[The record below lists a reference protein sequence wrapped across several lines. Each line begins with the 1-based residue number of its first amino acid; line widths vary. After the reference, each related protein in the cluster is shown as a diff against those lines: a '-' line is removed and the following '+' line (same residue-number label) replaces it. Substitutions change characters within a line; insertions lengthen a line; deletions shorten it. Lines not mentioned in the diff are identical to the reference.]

1 MSFDYSELAATALEL
16 LTEFG
21 GDVTRRSYTAGVYD
35 PATGLVTP
43 TTADTTRQGALFD
56 FGAGKTL
63 ERGTLIQAGDK
74 QLLLDA
80 TATVSPQDSSMQA
93 GLSMSSSASAK
104 SNQHPRSC
112 CTTCTCE
119 LDHELRARHPKVRG

>member
-1 MSFDYSELAATALEL
+1 MSFDYAELAATALEL

-35 PATGLVTP
+35 PATGLTTP

-74 QLLLDA
+74 QMLLDA
-80 TATVSPQDSSMQA
+80 TAAVSPQDHFIDA
-93 GLSMSSSASAK
+93 GGTEYVIVSIGEIKPASTVVIYDL
-104 SNQHPRSC
+104 H
-112 CTTCTCE
+112 
-119 LDHELRARHPKVRG
+119 LRK